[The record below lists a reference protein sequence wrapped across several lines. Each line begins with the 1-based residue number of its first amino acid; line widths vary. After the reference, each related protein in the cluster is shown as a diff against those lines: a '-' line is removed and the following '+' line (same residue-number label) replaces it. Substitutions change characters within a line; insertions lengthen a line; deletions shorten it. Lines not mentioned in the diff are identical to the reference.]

1 MTVLSNTS
9 SRCKTVVLS
18 IYMLILISSSLH
30 QECTSRGRILILDL
44 IEVVPEPGQPLTR
57 TKVKTIYDKEQK
69 GPVTAMAQLNGFLVT
84 NIGQRIILWE
94 LKSDDLVGIAFIDTQ
109 IYIHTLITIKNF
121 ILYGDVT
128 KSVAIIR

>member
-1 MTVLSNTS
+1 
-9 SRCKTVVLS
+9 
-18 IYMLILISSSLH
+18 MLILISSSLH

-44 IEVVPEPGQPLTR
+44 IEVVPEPGQPLTK